1 MYRIAVVDD
10 EALVRDNLRAGT
22 EEAMSQAGLQGEVQ
36 AFASAEEFLR
46 HMDQPFHLVLLDIQM
61 DGGMDG
67 MTCAEKIRQQDQE
80 VIIIF
85 ITSMVQYAVQGY
97 RVNALDYIVKPVTDA
112 QLQASLQRAFS
123 RLAAAQPKAVT
134 FHTGGGMHTVHVA
147 DILYVEAVNHRAVV
161 HTRQEE
167 IACSMTL
174 SAVASLLEEYHFFRC
189 HAAFL
194 VNLSL
199 VERVTATDA
208 VIAEHLI
215 PVSKHRRRELM
226 QAITAWWGK
235 KL

>member
-10 EALVRDNLRAGT
+10 EALVRDSLREGT
-22 EEAMSQAGLQGEVQ
+22 EAALRRAGLQGEVQ
-36 AFASAEEFLR
+36 TFASAEEFLQN
-46 HMDQPFHLVLLDIQM
+46 MGQPFHLVLLDIQM
-61 DGGMDG
+61 DGMDG
-67 MTCAEKIRQQDQE
+67 MTCAERLRQQDQD
-80 VIIIF
+80 VVIIF

-97 RVNALDYIVKPVTDA
+97 RVDALDYIVKPVTPG
-112 QLQASLQRAFS
+112 QLQESLNRAFS

-134 FHTGGGMHTVHVA
+134 FHTSGGMHTVHVA

-167 IACSMTL
+167 LACSMTL

-208 VIAEHLI
+208 VIADKLI

>member
-10 EALVRDNLRAGT
+10 EAAVRASLQAGT
-22 EEAMSQAGLQGEVQ
+22 QNALQAAGIQGEVC
-36 AFASAEEFLR
+36 AFASAEEFLAQIE
-46 HMDQPFHLVLLDIQM
+46 QPFHMVLLDIQM
-61 DGGMDG
+61 DGMDG
-67 MTCAEKIRQQDQE
+67 MACAEKLRQQDQD

-97 RVNALDYIVKPVTDA
+97 RVDALDYIVKPVTDA
-112 QLQASLQRAFS
+112 QLESSLNRAFR
-123 RLAAAQPKAVT
+123 RLEATQPKAVT
-134 FHTGGGMHTVHVA
+134 LRTNGGMSTVHVA

-161 HTRQEE
+161 HTKVEE

-174 SAVASLLEEYHFFRC
+174 SAVESLLAPYHFFRC

-199 VERVTATDA
+199 VERVTATD
-208 VIAEHLI
+208 VIVAQCPI
-215 PVSKHRRRELM
+215 PVSKHRRRDLM